1 VVRPV
6 TRVRA
11 RAAAPA
17 LPPSVRVPLLVVA
30 VAAAVVAVVLGIV
43 FSGQTTGTVLDESV
57 YQAIRG
63 SIEPSFFYAVAWVVG
78 SAGDPAGAALI
89 VVVLGVVFLRSGQTR
104 LAILVVAGP
113 VVTGVVTT
121 LAKPVASR
129 FINGDYLSYPS
140 GHTAFVTSAGLMIGL
155 FLTTRRGLGRVGGTA
170 VALGLA
176 LVCAATM
183 SWSQTANRVHYL
195 TDTIGGFCVAV
206 ALVTATA
213 AVLDAV
219 IDGVKARR

>member
-1 VVRPV
+1 V
-6 TRVRA
+6 TRVGA

-17 LPPSVRVPLLVVA
+17 VPPSVRVPLFVVA
-30 VAAAVVAVVLGIV
+30 VAAAVVAVVLGFV
-43 FSGQTTGTVLDESV
+43 FSGQTIGTVLDESV

-63 SIEPSFFYAVAWVVG
+63 SIEPSFVYGVAWVVG
-78 SAGDPAGAALI
+78 SAGDPAGAAVL
-89 VVVLGVVFLRSGQTR
+89 VVVLVVVFLRSGQTR

-140 GHTAFVTSAGLMIGL
+140 GHTAFVTSLGLIIGL

-170 VALGLA
+170 VVLGLA
-176 LVCAATM
+176 LVFAATM

-195 TDTIGGFCVAV
+195 TDTMGGFCVAV
-206 ALVTATA
+206 ALVTATGA
-213 AVLDAV
+213 IVDTV
-219 IDGVKARR
+219 IDRVKARR